1 MCLISGW
8 CFCNGVLILLIRRP
22 SPRGHWRD
30 DIRTRRSCRFDRRV
44 HIYPN
49 PNAATRPCQGGDRR
63 RTIRTGSLHSNN
75 TRTWSSSCLFHVDAH
90 YNRYEQKE
98 GWHGYPPIMHVRSA
112 GAGMHGHP
120 PISGCRLADGFRRI
134 FYTFWCY
141 ISNAFQNFLTFRPLS
156 EGPRRG

>member
-8 CFCNGVLILLIRRP
+8 CFCDGVLILLIGRP

-44 HIYPN
+44 QIYPN
-49 PNAATRPCQGGDRR
+49 PNAATRPCQGGDQRH
-63 RTIRTGSLHSNN
+63 TIRTGSLYSND

-90 YNRYEQKE
+90 HNCYEQKE

-112 GAGMHGHP
+112 GCFLRSGTPDRRVQVCMDTRRSQGGDWQVVFDKYFIRSGVISQMH
-120 PISGCRLADGFRRI
+120 FK
-134 FYTFWCY
+134 TF
-141 ISNAFQNFLTFRPLS
+141 
-156 EGPRRG
+156 